1 MPSESVK
8 SGRMSGKY
16 RVKSRTSQVDETLF
30 SSNVRLMN
38 NYSNGCVQILT
49 THAALVWDTFLKIF
63 LVSRF

>member
-30 SSNVRLMN
+30 SSNERLKLPKCGIEN
-38 NYSNGCVQILT
+38 LRDIN
-49 THAALVWDTFLKIF
+49 
-63 LVSRF
+63 